1 VAAAAQSPA
10 RGTHLASDWIGKGR
24 LLASDRESWTAFRV
38 PRERTMR
45 GFLLLIAGAGLI
57 ALGFMGETEGTG
69 GAPPIREE
77 AEASTPPVADPAS
90 RVAEAAAPT
99 PAEPEPSAVNGVTEA
114 ITGEAAVPTAPLLS
128 QAASAAASAPAPE
141 RGPAQTPEPGPM
153 PAGAVLSEPQQTPV
167 FELVGPGEDPVELGS
182 TLLEA
187 WVQRRADLLGAYVN
201 GEARERIP
209 EGRRMLVAAFWQAM
223 AGDRERSLDTRAQLL
238 ERSDYVSGELVL
250 LDQAL
255 DPSSARARP
264 ASRRRRGPLEHAM
277 EMVLL
282 EDQAARA
289 ESAGAPAATR
299 ATLWS
304 SLIHLELEAAW
315 APHRSML
322 EGWADSLR
330 VAQESHRLSAGG
342 DWPSHSIEVQ
352 GGDSL
357 TLVRKR
363 ALKQQPGLVTCTGLM
378 RRVNGVKKY
387 IHPGQVLRVP
397 TELPNVLVDLDAR
410 LVVYR
415 HGEEAVLAWTCGI
428 GKEGMDTPVGT
439 YVVGE
444 KLEEPTWYPPNAQP
458 VPFGHPD
465 NALGDRWIEWFLDG
479 KKTSFGFHGTNDE
492 AGVGQRV
499 SRGCIRLRNDDVR
512 ELYELLPVGAQVI
525 VQP

>member
-1 VAAAAQSPA
+1 
-10 RGTHLASDWIGKGR
+10 
-24 LLASDRESWTAFRV
+24 
-38 PRERTMR
+38 MR

-90 RVAEAAAPT
+90 LVAEAAAPT
-99 PAEPEPSAVNGVTEA
+99 PAEPESSAVNGVTEA